1 MKKYKVTFE
10 VFRNSGSDR
19 KTERKTIEVEA
30 GNKKLAMTRAMMEIG
45 KIPGYSELYKQVA
58 GIEEVVA

>member
-10 VFRNSGSDR
+10 VFRNSGSER
-19 KTERKTIEVEA
+19 KTERKAIEVEA
-30 GNKKLAMTRAMMEIG
+30 GNKKLAIMRAMMEIN
-45 KIPGYSELYKQVA
+45 KMAGYSELYKQVA